1 MPPTTTT
8 PAKTTS
14 NVDTNNPPSRHNT
27 LVHLCLAPPRRL
39 LALSTA
45 SSTPPT
51 PMRTYIYAHLLPI
64 SRTYPPPPL
73 VLDCPNAADIVV
85 PTHSAASP
93 PSRQFLHRAR
103 CRNQRRRPAAST
115 PSRLKTLFRCCKSK
129 PSEFLRFR
137 QPDDRYCPAP
147 ANDST
152 PISDYRPVSP
162 MPAYLRSH
170 LPDIALNTR
179 TPPRGRH
186 TPPAP
191 HSLQRVHTI
200 CNERL
205 CPPFLPLPRRSAR
218 PDANYPWMQYLPALP
233 PARRRCQH
241 AQAARCL
248 PHSAR
253 PAALMQISALAL
265 NTEYACASFW
275 RFRY

>member
-1 MPPTTTT
+1 MFSSPSPP
-8 PAKTTS
+8 
-14 NVDTNNPPSRHNT
+14 
-27 LVHLCLAPPRRL
+27 HLE
-39 LALSTA
+39 
-45 SSTPPT
+45 
-51 PMRTYIYAHLLPI
+51 
-64 SRTYPPPPL
+64 TYPPPPL

-93 PSRQFLHRAR
+93 ALPSISPPRKMPQPTPP
-103 CRNQRRRPAAST
+103 PAAST
-115 PSRLKTLFRCCKSK
+115 PSRLKTLFRCCVSRFARKIAPESK
-129 PSEFLRFR
+129 LT
-137 QPDDRYCPAP
+137 P

-179 TPPRGRH
+179 TPPAGRH